1 MPKLNKNVAKQW
13 LISQDGLDEV
23 LTEQGQDPTKLA
35 PQSKDGNNYSRFES
49 WFSLCNKVNDMI
61 VMPITGALYPSTY
74 KYIAMAIE
82 QAEQDDEVKKVV
94 FDINSPGG
102 AVAGLFDLCETI
114 KACSKP
120 TYAYTGSSIC
130 SAAFGI
136 AVSTNKIYATRDA
149 MIGSVGVLVEYE
161 DWSEYT
167 KKLGVKTTILTSKNA
182 ENKVL
187 DLTSEKGKAVLQAR
201 IDRTEDFFI
210 EHIASSRGV
219 STETVLSD
227 YGHGNV
233 FFGEEAKEKGMIDVL
248 VKNFDECISN
258 INDSTEVSGEESIMS
273 LEDLKKKDPD
283 AYAAMMKEATLSA
296 KSDVETVKAQA
307 QKEERERIN
316 AISGF
321 EKLCAIDGVT
331 EILANAKNNGTSVA
345 ETKALAFDAIL
356 ANYKAP
362 VSKAVEEQKDPK
374 AEANKLTLEALA
386 KEGAENTPNAPK
398 PKDIGA
404 NAVNGDVEAVLK
416 DVDDMVKDI
425 KAQKGMEA

>member
-1 MPKLNKNVAKQW
+1 MPTINKNIVKQW
-13 LISQDGLDEV
+13 LISQEGLNDIIANTDPMDEKQ
-23 LTEQGQDPTKLA
+23 LE
-35 PQSKDGNNYSRFES
+35 PQSKDGNNYGRFES
-49 WFSLCNKVNDMI
+49 WFSLCNKINDMI
-61 VMPITGALYPSTY
+61 VIPITGALYPSTY

-82 QAEQDDEVKKVV
+82 QAEQDNDVKKVV

-102 AVAGLFDLCETI
+102 AVSGLFDLCETI

-120 TYAYTGSSIC
+120 TYTYTGSSLC

-136 AVSTNKIYATRDA
+136 GVSTNKIYATRDA
-149 MIGSVGVLVEYE
+149 TIGSVGVLVEYQ

-187 DLTSEKGKAVLQAR
+187 DLTTEKGKAVLQAR
-201 IDRTEDFFI
+201 IDKTEDFFV
-210 EHIASSRGV
+210 EHIATSRGV
-219 STETVLSD
+219 NTDTVLSE

-258 INDSTEVSGEESIMS
+258 INDSTEVGGEESIMS
-273 LEDLKKKDPD
+273 LEELKKKDPD

-296 KSDVETVKAQA
+296 KSDVETIKAQA

-316 AISGF
+316 AINGF
-321 EKLCAIDGVT
+321 EKLSAIDGVS
-331 EILANAKNNGTSVA
+331 EVLANAKNNGTSVK

-362 VSKAVEEQKDPK
+362 VTQASKPDEDTK
-374 AEANKLTLEALA
+374 AEANKEVLEALA
-386 KEGAENTPNAPK
+386 KEGVENTPNAPE
-398 PKDIGA
+398 PKAPSAKNDEFSDIEREA
-404 NAVNGDVEAVLK
+404 NEIAAA
-416 DVDDMVKDI
+416 I
-425 KAQKGMEA
+425 KEQKGMEA